1 MPDVPDAPVVPGERP
16 RPDANASRLAAEAA
30 LLQAAQTALASGAPA
45 AALLQL
51 EQHAREFPAGALAQ
65 EREALRVVALCA
77 AGREREGRAEA
88 ATFLRAH
95 AGSVLAERVRGACDG
110 G

>member
-51 EQHAREFPAGALAQ
+51 EQHARESPAGALAQ